1 MSASADYG
9 LFQLPKNGPKRR
21 GADVVGRVGAIK
33 TGLAELEPSLLNP
46 HHFIPIYPSTN
57 LLAWLA
63 NRAAAG
69 GQRKVKPQKQV
80 DRPGSG
86 LSSGGCL
93 WADRLAV
100 YEKSE
105 GGEAGNVYVVFHIS
119 RWLVGSFLMSAFSRS
134 PQLHNKV
141 HGASNS
147 FNSGRGGSHMPP

>member
-1 MSASADYG
+1 MSASANYG

-57 LLAWLA
+57 LLAGLA

-80 DRPGSG
+80 DRQHDRPTGVRAPG
-86 LSSGGCL
+86 
-93 WADRLAV
+93 AV
-100 YEKSE
+100 CGPRDLLCMKSPKE
-105 GGEAGNVYVVFHIS
+105 VRPGMCM
-119 RWLVGSFLMSAFSRS
+119 L
-134 PQLHNKV
+134 
-141 HGASNS
+141 
-147 FNSGRGGSHMPP
+147 